1 MRTSRARAGGGAARA
16 ARALAPRDLPAPAA
30 QLPAAESKVQAEAK
44 MAETLYPGPT
54 SGASTNDDMT
64 AFAGMQLEIGK
75 RWVRDARC
83 PAPSGLDPPAA
94 PRRRAPRS
102 PVSSC

>member
-1 MRTSRARAGGGAARA
+1 
-16 ARALAPRDLPAPAA
+16 
-30 QLPAAESKVQAEAK
+30 

-83 PAPSGLDPPAA
+83 PAPPGVDPAPA

-102 PVSSC
+102 QLLTQIAAHLRRRTAS

>member
-1 MRTSRARAGGGAARA
+1 
-16 ARALAPRDLPAPAA
+16 
-30 QLPAAESKVQAEAK
+30 

-83 PAPSGLDPPAA
+83 PAPPGVDPPPA
-94 PRRRAPRS
+94 PRCRAPCS
-102 PVSSC
+102 PVTQLLRQIAAHLRRRTAS